1 MPVVEPEPQ
10 ENPGEV
16 KEKIYSKTPKENTT
30 SRRGSDSG
38 STGIIHTR
46 IYRTDDREAD

>member
-1 MPVVEPEPQ
+1 MTVVEPEPQ
-10 ENPGEV
+10 ENPVEV
-16 KEKIYSKTPKENTT
+16 KAKDIFKSV
-30 SRRGSDSG
+30 SG

>member
-1 MPVVEPEPQ
+1 MTVVEPKQQ

-16 KEKIYSKTPKENTT
+16 KAKIHSKTLEENTT
-30 SRRGSDSG
+30 SRRSSVSG

-46 IYRTDDREAD
+46 IYRTDDRETD